1 MYTCGHLTHP
11 GRLALRPPTY
21 NIQLIKLRLLG
32 TKCPH
37 NNSFLFI
44 WKWSIQ
50 KYHFVKWTGTGKRTL
65 AINFSGHAVD
75 FSYLQIDWVFYRNG
89 YISSYDRH
97 KQHVRCRAVVNIALS
112 RSDVN
117 EPEQYLT
124 LWLRHY
130 AHGEETVLHD
140 VCRHC
145 DQQASWLAGGRPSSG
160 SSRHPGDQR
169 LFVTES
175 ILDSAIFCIM
185 HNILNSKLSLL
196 GALCTQ

>member
-1 MYTCGHLTHP
+1 MCIQFASSAATEVSRTLAQSICIRIPKNCVWPNEAVQALWLYHIYSVWCSANAYT
-11 GRLALRPPTY
+11 RTY
-21 NIQLIKLRLLG
+21 NIGLQLIKLRLLG

-44 WKWSIQ
+44 KKWSIQ

-65 AINFSGHAVD
+65 ALNFSGHAVD
-75 FSYLQIDWVFYRNG
+75 FSHLQIDWMFYRNG

-124 LWLRHY
+124 LWLRRY

-145 DQQASWLAGGRPSSG
+145 RSTSA
-160 SSRHPGDQR
+160 
-169 LFVTES
+169 VT
-175 ILDSAIFCIM
+175 CWRT
-185 HNILNSKLSLL
+185 SL
-196 GALCTQ
+196 

>member
-1 MYTCGHLTHP
+1 MLTRVHII
-11 GRLALRPPTY
+11 Y
-21 NIQLIKLRLLG
+21 KSQKLRLLG

-37 NNSFLFI
+37 NNRFLFI
-44 WKWSIQ
+44 WKWSIH
-50 KYHFVKWTGTGKRTL
+50 KYHFVKWTGTGKRIL
-65 AINFSGHAVD
+65 AINLPGHTVD
-75 FSYLQIDWVFYRNG
+75 FSHLQMDCVFYRND

-97 KQHVRCRAVVNIALS
+97 KQHVHCRAVVNIALT

-145 DQQASWLAGGRPSSG
+145 RSTSV
-160 SSRHPGDQR
+160 
-169 LFVTES
+169 VT
-175 ILDSAIFCIM
+175 CWRT
-185 HNILNSKLSLL
+185 SLL
-196 GALCTQ
+196 WKQSASRRTKSFHWRINTRFGHIVQNTQYTILKTKPFGGIMYPIRWHLCKI